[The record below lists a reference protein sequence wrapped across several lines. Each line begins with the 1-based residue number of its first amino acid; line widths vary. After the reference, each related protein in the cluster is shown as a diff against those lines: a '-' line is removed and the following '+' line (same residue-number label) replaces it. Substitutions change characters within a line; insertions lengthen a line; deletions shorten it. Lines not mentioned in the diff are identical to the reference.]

1 MDIRALY
8 PSSPKFRKYWQ
19 LCTLY
24 SCTTLCYI
32 SQVLISGLADTWS
45 ARNAWT
51 PEQLLMNYGDITFRL
66 SQRSPRKITMKF
78 KDYVSYMQI
87 QHDEDPLYVFDDKVS
102 TKNCLYS
109 SLIVLAFF
117 FYLLLTKM

>member
-1 MDIRALY
+1 
-8 PSSPKFRKYWQ
+8 
-19 LCTLY
+19 
-24 SCTTLCYI
+24 
-32 SQVLISGLADTWS
+32 
-45 ARNAWT
+45 
-51 PEQLLMNYGDITFRL
+51 
-66 SQRSPRKITMKF
+66 MKF

-117 FYLLLTKM
+117 FYLLLTKMWSPEQL